1 MTITIRK
8 VTGAKGYEVK
18 YSSNKKFKSAKKA
31 RVTSTRAV
39 IKKLKSK
46 RTIYVKVRAY
56 KMDSAGKKVYGKFSS
71 VKRVKIK

>member
-1 MTITIRK
+1 MTVTLGK
-8 VTGAKGYEVK
+8 VSGAKGYQIV
-18 YSSNKKFKSAKKA
+18 YSAKKKFKSAKKV

-39 IKKLKSK
+39 IKKLKRK
-46 RTIYVKVRAY
+46 KTIYVKVRAY